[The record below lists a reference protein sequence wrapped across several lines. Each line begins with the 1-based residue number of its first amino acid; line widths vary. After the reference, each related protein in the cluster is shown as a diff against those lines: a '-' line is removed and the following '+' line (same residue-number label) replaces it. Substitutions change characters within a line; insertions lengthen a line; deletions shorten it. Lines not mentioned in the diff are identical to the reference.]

1 MEFLGEKRV
10 MKSLMTYVRLDS
22 FMRDLRSV
30 HYMLSKVKRADSL
43 SEREMSFVKL
53 PREITP
59 LV

>member
-1 MEFLGEKRV
+1 ME
-10 MKSLMTYVRLDS
+10 SLMTYVRLDS

-30 HYMLSKVKRADSL
+30 YHMLSKVKRVDSL
-43 SEREMSFVKL
+43 SKRGTSFVRL